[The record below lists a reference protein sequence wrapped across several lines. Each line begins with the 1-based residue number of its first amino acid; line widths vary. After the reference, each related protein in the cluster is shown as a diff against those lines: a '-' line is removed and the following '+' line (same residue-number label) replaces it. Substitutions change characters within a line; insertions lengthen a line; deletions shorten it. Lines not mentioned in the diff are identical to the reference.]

1 MNRVRSVALALP
13 AVAIVAAGGGCG
25 SSKHEVSAAELVQK
39 ADAICRQEQ
48 TRFNQIQAHAPAN
61 ASIAADQT
69 KELIGVTDAA
79 SSDLRELEPPDEL
92 SAPYTAYLDSRDTA
106 VDAMKRGQDAAE
118 NQDSSG
124 YAAAQ
129 TAVAKSAS
137 HRQKLAQAVGLKVCG
152 SSAGSA

>member
-1 MNRVRSVALALP
+1 MNRVRSAVLALP
-13 AVAIVAAGGGCG
+13 VVAIVAATGGCG
-25 SSKHEVSAAELVQK
+25 SSKDQVSVPELVQR

-48 TRFNQIQAHAPAN
+48 TKFNQIQAHAPAN

-69 KELIGVTDAA
+69 KELIGVTEAA
-79 SSDLRELEPPDEL
+79 SSDLRDLEPPDER
-92 SAPYTAYLDSRDTA
+92 SAPYGAYLDSRDTA

-129 TAVAKSAS
+129 TAVAKSAP

-152 SSAGSA
+152 SSAGAA